1 VVFND
6 QLLGVKGKVVV
17 LDECGNKKLDEP
29 GDQSAMPTVGNY
41 LNNLVAERARKQKEL
56 NSDPV
61 WSDIVKTSKVDTKS
75 ILQEHVFG
83 MITKI
88 TSLLQFLS
96 ESYCTK
102 KESYENVKVR
112 MENDLKI
119 FNNLLN
125 GLNESG
131 GVPEGGELNVNFRK
145 KIGGLSDGSIEYEN
159 NRFAKN
165 SMMGDIRY
173 YIDTFYSAYALLY
186 YNKENNGIGVLDENT
201 LKTRLNNLATK
212 NSNLKKKLGLN
223 NFSCPIVTT
232 VK

>member
-1 VVFND
+1 
-6 QLLGVKGKVVV
+6 
-17 LDECGNKKLDEP
+17 
-29 GDQSAMPTVGNY
+29 
-41 LNNLVAERARKQKEL
+41 
-56 NSDPV
+56 
-61 WSDIVKTSKVDTKS
+61 
-75 ILQEHVFG
+75 
-83 MITKI
+83 
-88 TSLLQFLS
+88 
-96 ESYCTK
+96 
-102 KESYENVKVR
+102 

-212 NSNLKKKLGLN
+212 NSSLKKKLGLN